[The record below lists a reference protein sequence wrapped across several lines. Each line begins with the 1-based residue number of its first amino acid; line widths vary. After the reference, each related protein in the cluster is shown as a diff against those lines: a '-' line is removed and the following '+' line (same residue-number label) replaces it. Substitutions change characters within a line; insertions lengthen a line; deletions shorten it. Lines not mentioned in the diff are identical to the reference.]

1 MQKSDAAKKEENP
14 NENGEP
20 ANNVSELKIDG
31 GDTQKLQ
38 AEIGALKDQ
47 LLRQMADAENLRK
60 RMEKDKED
68 GMKYAAASFARD
80 LLNVSDNLRRTLDA
94 ASKEDTSNP
103 AVKNMLT
110 GVEITEKEL
119 LGAFEKHGIKK
130 IEPKSGETF
139 DYNKHQAM
147 FEVETADK
155 PAGIIMQI
163 LQAGYM
169 IHDRLLRP
177 ALVGVSKAVSG
188 PPADTAKVD
197 VQA

>member
-130 IEPKSGETF
+130 IEPKIGETF